1 VPHVDSDGLR
11 QPGKVQQP
19 ADGVESGSFVMLQAG
34 MGTHHGVYIHYLNV
48 ARGLVSCVTCRA
60 ALRNVAAHP
69 YHKRPVAAQN
79 RVQATNRPLRVVDA
93 QFHVVRELDM
103 TQT

>member
-34 MGTHHGVYIHYLNV
+34 IHHGVYIHYLTV
-48 ARGLVSCVTCRA
+48 ARGLVLCVTCRA
-60 ALRNVAAHP
+60 ALRNVEGHP

-93 QFHVVRELDM
+93 QLHVVRELVV
-103 TQT
+103 TQI